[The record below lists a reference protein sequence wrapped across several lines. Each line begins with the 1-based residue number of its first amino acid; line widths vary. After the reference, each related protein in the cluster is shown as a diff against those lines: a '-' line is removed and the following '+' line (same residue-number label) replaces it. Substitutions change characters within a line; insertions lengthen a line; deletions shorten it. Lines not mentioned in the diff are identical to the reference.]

1 MIRIVD
7 VNDTPMLTINL
18 ILLLFKKILYAQIHT
33 KIYATNV
40 AMTETL
46 ANCSKLCQ
54 RNRTSV
60 QAATVTSIV
69 ATAGVP
75 LGDNSLNVR
84 RLSKDDIFC
93 STLDAAS
100 MYVFT
105 ADNIAINSNDSSYVL
120 GLSLEIS
127 LEAVARGAGESARIL
142 LPVEPISKMFKNI
155 HTNPTM
161 IIVILID
168 LYTIFSAVLV
178 SWAGIAHISNPVI
191 GK

>member
-1 MIRIVD
+1 
-7 VNDTPMLTINL
+7 MLAINL

-33 KIYATNV
+33 KIYATNM

-46 ANCSKLCQ
+46 ANCSKLRE
-54 RNRTSV
+54 RNRTGV

-69 ATAGVP
+69 AYCSNHRP
-75 LGDNSLNVR
+75 QLGDNSLNVR

-93 STLDAAS
+93 NTLDAAS
-100 MYVFT
+100 MYAFT
-105 ADNIAINSNDSSYVL
+105 ADNFAIITTIAVMYWD
-120 GLSLEIS
+120 SLEIKP
-127 LEAVARGAGESARIL
+127 EAVARGAGELARIL
-142 LPVEPISKMFKNI
+142 LPVESISEMFKNI
-155 HTNPTM
+155 YTNPIM

-178 SWAGIAHISNPVI
+178 SWAGIALISNPVI